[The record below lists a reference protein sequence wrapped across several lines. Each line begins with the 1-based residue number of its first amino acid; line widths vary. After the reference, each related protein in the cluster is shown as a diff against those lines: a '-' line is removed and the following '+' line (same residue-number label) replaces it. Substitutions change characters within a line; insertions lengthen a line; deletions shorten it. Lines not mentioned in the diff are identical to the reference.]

1 MVKFGIEFVP
11 KEAYWKITYHAI
23 QAERGGFSNL
33 WITDHFNNRNV
44 YITLTTAALYTQK
57 ITLGPGVTNPYMV
70 NPVFTAQAVV
80 SLNELAP
87 GRVVLGIGAGDK
99 TTLTSVGVE
108 MYKPLTAV
116 KEAVNIIRKMSTG
129 ENVVFKG
136 EVFKIA
142 NAKFF
147 FKQKGRIPIYIGAQ
161 GPKMLALAGKIGD
174 GVLINACHPKDVEY
188 AVNCIKE
195 GASEAGKQFSEL
207 DVAAYTAFSVD
218 KDLNKATKAAIP
230 VVAFIVAGSPSRVLE
245 KHGIDPKK
253 AKEILEALKANNW
266 SRAFNAVTHEMI
278 EAFSVCGTPHICI
291 ERINQLLKSGI
302 SQFVVGSPIGP
313 KVKAAIDLI
322 SEKIIPSF
330 ETRPELHSRC

>member
-11 KEAYWKITYHAI
+11 KDPYWKITYYAI

-44 YITLTTAALYTQK
+44 YVALTTAAIYTNK

-70 NPVFTAQAVV
+70 NPVFTAQAVAT
-80 SLNELAP
+80 LNELAP

-99 TTLTSVGVE
+99 TTLASVGVE
-108 MYKPLTAV
+108 MRKPLTAV
-116 KEAVNIIRKMSTG
+116 KEAVNIIRKLTSG

-136 EVFKIA
+136 EVFQMA
-142 NAKFF
+142 GAKFF
-147 FKQKGRIPIYIGAQ
+147 FKPKGKIPIYVGAQ

-188 AVNCIKE
+188 AVNCVKD
-195 GASEAGKQFSEL
+195 GVSEIGKQFSEL
-207 DVAAYTAFSVD
+207 DVAAYTSFSVHE
-218 KDLNKATKAAIP
+218 DLKKATKAAVP
-230 VVAFIVAGSPSRVLE
+230 VVAFIVAGSPSQVLE
-245 KHGIDPKK
+245 RHEIDQKK
-253 AKEILEALKANNW
+253 AEQIREALKANDW
-266 SRAFNAVTHEMI
+266 GRAFGAVSEEMI
-278 EAFSVCGTPHICI
+278 EAFSVCGTPDMCI

-313 KVKAAIDLI
+313 KVKAAINLI
-322 SEKIIPSF
+322 SEKIIPNF
-330 ETRPELHSRC
+330 ET

>member
-11 KEAYWKITYHAI
+11 KEPYWKITYYVI

-44 YITLTTAALYTQK
+44 YVALTTAAIYTDK
-57 ITLGPGVTNPYMV
+57 ITLGPGVTNPFMV
-70 NPVFTAQAVV
+70 NPIFTAQAVV

-99 TTLTSVGVE
+99 TTLASVGAE
-108 MYKPLTAV
+108 MRKPLTAV
-116 KEAVNIIRKMSTG
+116 KEAVSIIRKMTNG

-136 EVFKIA
+136 EVFRIA
-142 NAKFF
+142 GAKFL
-147 FKQKGRIPIYIGAQ
+147 FKPKGKIPIYVGAQ

-195 GASEAGKQFSEL
+195 GVSEAGKNFSEL
-207 DVAAYTAFSVD
+207 DVAAYTSFSVHE
-218 KDLNKATKAAIP
+218 DLKKARKAAVP
-230 VVAFIVAGSPSRVLE
+230 VVAFIVAGSPSQVLE
-245 KHGIDPKK
+245 RHEIDIET
-253 AKEILEALKANNW
+253 AEEIREALKANDW
-266 SRAFNAVTHEMI
+266 GRAFGAVSSEMI
-278 EAFSVCGTPHICI
+278 EAFSVCGTPEMCI
-291 ERINQLLKSGI
+291 ERINQLLKLGI
-302 SQFVVGSPIGP
+302 SQFVVGSPIGA
-313 KVKAAIDLI
+313 KVKEAINLI

-330 ETRPELHSRC
+330 RR